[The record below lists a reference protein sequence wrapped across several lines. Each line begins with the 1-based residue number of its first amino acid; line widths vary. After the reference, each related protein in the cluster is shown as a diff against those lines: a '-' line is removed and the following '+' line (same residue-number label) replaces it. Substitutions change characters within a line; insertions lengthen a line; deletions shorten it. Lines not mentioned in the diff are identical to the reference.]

1 MKKLLFSILI
11 VLGLFL
17 IGCGKD
23 NKEGE
28 IEVSNT
34 DDNKGRIIFVIQDKK
49 VFSLDPK
56 EQDPVKQIEPFYPDG
71 EDTFLLE
78 QDKLFE
84 KALKSKEDFIKYF
97 PNLREK
103 VKKLVTENF
112 EDIKNEFIQSGR
124 NRFLI
129 NYENSFY
136 DFIKNNKE
144 LREYIPEEKIK
155 EIISEEEEKSQDN
168 DISTTEI
175 MVVRINEYIANKL
188 RGKI

>member
-28 IEVSNT
+28 NEVSNT

>member
-23 NKEGE
+23 KKEGE
-28 IEVSNT
+28 TEVSNT
-34 DDNKGRIIFVIQDKK
+34 DDNKGRIIFVIQDKT

-56 EQDPVKQIEPFYPDG
+56 EQNPVKQIEPFYPDG

-112 EDIKNEFIQSGR
+112 EDVKNEFIQSGR

-144 LREYIPEEKIK
+144 LKEYIPEEKIK

>member
-17 IGCGKD
+17 VGCGKD

-28 IEVSNT
+28 TEVSNT

-144 LREYIPEEKIK
+144 LKEYIPEEKIK